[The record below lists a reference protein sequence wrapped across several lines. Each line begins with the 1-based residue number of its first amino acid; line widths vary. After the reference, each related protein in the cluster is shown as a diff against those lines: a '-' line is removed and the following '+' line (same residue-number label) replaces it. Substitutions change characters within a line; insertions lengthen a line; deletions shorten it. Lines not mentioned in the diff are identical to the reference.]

1 MIHIPN
7 AITLLNL
14 LFGCLAIVSAFSGNP
29 AGAAQLIIICAILDF
44 LDGTAAR
51 ILKAGSEIGKQL
63 DSLADLISFGLAPAA
78 IMFHYMRSS
87 PDMIGSQNSLLSYL
101 PYFAFLITICSALR
115 LARFNIDT
123 RQIHAFVGLPTPAN
137 ALFFASIPLAITY
150 SANQGIVYDALVSLT
165 SNKLLMAAT
174 ILFFSWLLISPVKMF
189 SLKFKSLA
197 VKDNLTRYVFLTLSA
212 IFLLLMGWD
221 STPLVILLYIIM
233 SVAEGLIRK
242 LTFRL
247 FD

>member
-14 LFGCLAIVSAFSGNP
+14 LLGCLAIVSALSGNTV
-29 AGAAQLIIICAILDF
+29 AAAQLIIICAVLDF

-63 DSLADLISFGLAPAA
+63 DSLADLVSFGLAPAA
-78 IMFHYMRSS
+78 IMFHLMSIS
-87 PDMIGSQNSLLSYL
+87 PGLNESQNGLFAYL

-123 RQIHAFVGLPTPAN
+123 RQTHAFVGLPTPAN
-137 ALFFASIPLAITY
+137 ALFFASIPLVMTY
-150 SANQGIVYDALVSLT
+150 SSNQGTVYDALVSLT
-165 SNKLLMAAT
+165 SNILPMAAI
-174 ILFFSWLLISPVKMF
+174 ILLFSWLLISPVKMF

-197 VKDNLTRYVFLTLSA
+197 VKENLTRYVFLTLSV
-212 IFLLLMGWD
+212 IFLFLMGYD
-221 STPLVILLYIIM
+221 STPLIILLYIII
-233 SVAEGLIRK
+233 SVSEGLIRN
-242 LTFRL
+242 LTV
-247 FD
+247 